1 MVVLTIA
8 YTARMTMSR
17 AVVIAEIVS
26 LVAALILVGRL
37 AARFTH
43 TGGPAFW
50 PILVYAA
57 IRLFVR
63 VAVRFKSAPA
73 RAVRSWRGSSSPADF
88 NLRSVAMGGAPAVAT
103 VPQPQH
109 SLARSRDPRPTEQ

>member
-1 MVVLTIA
+1 MA
-8 YTARMTMSR
+8 MSR
-17 AVVIAEIVS
+17 AVVIAEMVS
-26 LVAALILVGRL
+26 LVAALILVEWL

-43 TGGPAFW
+43 AGRAAFW

-73 RAVRSWRGSSSPADF
+73 GS
-88 NLRSVAMGGAPAVAT
+88 
-103 VPQPQH
+103 
-109 SLARSRDPRPTEQ
+109 

>member
-1 MVVLTIA
+1 MAIA
-8 YTARMTMSR
+8 YTSRMTMSR

-26 LVAALILVGRL
+26 LVAAVILVEWL

-43 TGGPAFW
+43 SGGTAFW

-73 RAVRSWRGSSSPADF
+73 RS
-88 NLRSVAMGGAPAVAT
+88 
-103 VPQPQH
+103 QI
-109 SLARSRDPRPTEQ
+109 